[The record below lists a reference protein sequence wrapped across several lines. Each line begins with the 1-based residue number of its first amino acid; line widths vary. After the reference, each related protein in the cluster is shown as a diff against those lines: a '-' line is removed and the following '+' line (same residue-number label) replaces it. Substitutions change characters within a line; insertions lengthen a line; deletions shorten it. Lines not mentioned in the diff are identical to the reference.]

1 MAMFATDVL
10 RLHGVTRMHR
20 SVQGV
25 DSDGNRWHR
34 LTVTR
39 LAQRCSFCDE
49 GLFKQRT
56 AYTCMEQGDEREICE
71 KHIELEDDDDITGS

>member
-1 MAMFATDVL
+1 MTTTDVL

-34 LTVTR
+34 LPVTR

-49 GLFKQRT
+49 GLFKQRY
-56 AYTCMEQGDEREICE
+56 AFTCMEKGDEREVCE
-71 KHIELEDDDDITGS
+71 KHIRQEGDDAR